1 MVLVAMKTLLLIAAF
16 WLPVAGH
23 AGETTPPNATVSSTD
38 QIKADR
44 AKYDAAEKSAPS
56 GRPWDR
62 GTDGKRP
69 WEHSQPPTK

>member
-1 MVLVAMKTLLLIAAF
+1 MKTLLLITAL
-16 WLPVAGH
+16 WLPAVGH
-23 AGETTPPNATVSSTD
+23 AAETTPPNSTRSSYD

-69 WEHSQPPTK
+69 WERSEPPTK

>member
-1 MVLVAMKTLLLIAAF
+1 MKTLLLIAAL
-16 WLPVAGH
+16 WLPVVGH
-23 AGETTPPNATVSSTD
+23 AAETTPLNSALSSSD

-44 AKYDAAEKSAPS
+44 AKYEAAEKSAPS

-69 WEHSQPPTK
+69 WERSEPPTR